1 MEWSL
6 ESLGGT
12 APAPPY
18 VEVRELGLFGA
29 MALLAMLEA
38 GADPGFRHLR
48 RLLGRGARLAP
59 HQDLR
64 QRILAALL
72 ETGVLV
78 PAAPRRLRLDATL
91 ADPVWDSAMLEE
103 ADWAIRWSDT
113 TRGSLPAQIRAFLD
127 DLQSTE
133 RNREILLD
141 AWIALAK
148 AECLAF
154 GNYALSAHR
163 MDPNIAMAAEPV
175 LGPILA
181 QRSIGQCCA
190 LMWWAAKNVASSFLR
205 HGGQPGLAEREVER
219 TLTSAADRATASGG
233 ELPTFHRHHSQPA
246 STFATAFLLASR
258 LGDAYWTSPV
268 SDVALVRARPASACS
283 LQESV

>member
-1 MEWSL
+1 M
-6 ESLGGT
+6 SLGSPNT
-12 APAPPY
+12 AGPAPPY

-48 RLLGRGARLAP
+48 RLSGRSARLAP

-64 QRILAALL
+64 HRILFALL

-78 PAAPRRLRLDATL
+78 PRAARRLRLDASL
-91 ADPVWDSAMLEE
+91 AESAWSTEDLEE
-103 ADWAIRWSDT
+103 ADWTVRWSDT
-113 TRGSLPAQIRAFLD
+113 TRGALPTRIRAFLD
-127 DLQSTE
+127 ELPATD
-133 RNREILLD
+133 RNREVLLD

-154 GNYALSAHR
+154 GAHALSAHR
-163 MDPNIAMAAEPV
+163 MDPAIAMAAEPA

-190 LMWWAAKNVASSFLR
+190 LMWWAAKNVAASFLR

-219 TLTSAADRATASGG
+219 TLTNAVDRVSASGG
-233 ELPTFHRHHSQPA
+233 ELPTFQRHHALPA
-246 STFATAFLLASR
+246 STFTGAFLLASR
-258 LGDAYWTSPV
+258 LGDAYWTCPV
-268 SDVALVRARPASACS
+268 TEDALLRARPEPACS
-283 LQESV
+283 LEESE

>member
-6 ESLGGT
+6 ESPGGT

-48 RLLGRGARLAP
+48 RLSGRGARLAP

-64 QRILAALL
+64 QRVLSALL

-91 ADPVWDSAMLEE
+91 AESEWESASLEE
-103 ADWAIRWSDT
+103 ADWSIRWSDS
-113 TRGSLPAQIRAFLD
+113 TRGALPKQIRSFLD
-127 DLQSTE
+127 ELPGTE

-141 AWIALAK
+141 VWIALAK
-148 AECLAF
+148 GECLAF
-154 GNYALSAHR
+154 GGYALSAHR
-163 MDPNIAMAAEPV
+163 MDAGIAMAAEPV

-190 LMWWAAKNVASSFLR
+190 LMWWAAKNVAASFLR

-219 TLTSAADRATASGG
+219 TLTNAVDRASNSGS
-233 ELPTFHRHHSQPA
+233 ELPTFQRHHTLPQ
-246 STFATAFLLASR
+246 STFAGAFLLASR

-268 SDVALVRARPASACS
+268 SDDALMRARPEPACS
-283 LQESV
+283 MGEPG

>member
-6 ESLGGT
+6 ESPGGT

-48 RLLGRGARLAP
+48 RITGRGARLAP
-59 HQDLR
+59 HQELR
-64 QRILAALL
+64 QRILSALL
-72 ETGVLV
+72 EAAVLV
-78 PAAPRRLRLDATL
+78 PAGPRRLPLDATL
-91 ADPVWDSAMLEE
+91 ADTAWETTSLEE
-103 ADWAIRWSDT
+103 ADWAVRWSDS
-113 TRGSLPAQIRAFLD
+113 TRGSLPRNIRSFLD
-127 DLQSTE
+127 ELPSTE

-148 AECLAF
+148 GECLAF
-154 GNYALSAHR
+154 GGYALSAHR
-163 MDPNIAMAAEPV
+163 MDPGIAMAAEPV

-190 LMWWAAKNVASSFLR
+190 LMWWAAKNVAASFLR

-219 TLTSAADRATASGG
+219 TLTNAVDRASASGG
-233 ELPTFHRHHSQPA
+233 DLPTFHRHHTLPA
-246 STFATAFLLASR
+246 STFAGAFLLASR

-268 SDVALVRARPASACS
+268 SDEALTRARPEQAYP
-283 LQESV
+283 LQEPG

>member
-6 ESLGGT
+6 ESPGGT

-64 QRILAALL
+64 QRILSALL
-72 ETGVLV
+72 ETGVLA
-78 PAAPRRLRLDATL
+78 PAAPRRLRLDSTL
-91 ADPVWDSAMLEE
+91 ADPTWDSANLEE

-113 TRGSLPAQIRAFLD
+113 TRGSLPTQIRMFLD
-127 DLQSTE
+127 ELPSTE

-148 AECLAF
+148 GECLAF
-154 GNYALSAHR
+154 GGYALASHR
-163 MDPNIAMAAEPV
+163 MDPAIAMAAEPV

-219 TLTSAADRATASGG
+219 TLTNAVDRATTSGG
-233 ELPTFHRHHSQPA
+233 ELPTFHRHHTQPA
-246 STFATAFLLASR
+246 STFATSFLLASR
-258 LGDAYWTSPV
+258 LGDAYWASPV
-268 SDVALVRARPASACS
+268 SDEALSRARPEPACS
-283 LQESV
+283 LRETL